1 MVNQSILLMKLYKN
15 LVRRS
20 QVKKTAKLGEKAEE
34 LFAWFWAVNAWVHR
48 CFADRKQAE
57 MFIER

>member
-1 MVNQSILLMKLYKN
+1 MKLYKN
-15 LVRRS
+15 IVRRS